1 MSRQKLTEYK
11 AKSLLLNE
19 KYTGISCDGD
29 NFKTVLP
36 TLSNQKTYV
45 VKVDQGEK
53 KRFKRGLIG
62 INLPANLLQEKIE
75 EFIKKG
81 FSQFLIEEYIAH
93 EPENEVYISFERVR
107 DGILCLYN
115 PFGGVHTEDHTENL
129 TQFLLRNEEEI
140 ESLQQHTGIDIFIL
154 KSIWNRFNTDF
165 FGFLEINPITKVDNE
180 WILMD
185 CALTVDDTG
194 EYFVKD
200 SWSSSDFV
208 QNVQSTPEEIAVAK
222 LNSQTPASLKLQVL
236 NPNGALGLLLSSGG
250 ASIVIADEIHSLG
263 FGKEIISYGEYS
275 GGPTR
280 EETYEYAKQVL
291 SLLIKS
297 KATHKSLI
305 IAGGVANFTDILQT
319 FTGVIEA
326 LEENKLDL
334 QNQYIKIFVRR
345 GGPNEAEGLRV
356 MKNFLI
362 RNNLLGSVHGS
373 EETITNVVHEAI
385 DSIKI

>member
-11 AKSLLLNE
+11 AKSLLLGE
-19 KYTGISCDGD
+19 KYSGISCNSD
-29 NFKTVLP
+29 NFKAVLSTIP
-36 TLSNQKTYV
+36 NHKSYV

-62 INLPANLLQEKIE
+62 INLPANLLVEKIE

-115 PFGGVHTEDHTENL
+115 PFGGVHTEDHTEKL
-129 TQFLLRNEEEI
+129 AQFLLRTEEDI
-140 ESLQQHTGIDIFIL
+140 ENLQRETGVDLFIL
-154 KSIWNRFNTDF
+154 QNIWNRFKNDF

-200 SWSSSDFV
+200 SWTSLDFV
-208 QNVQSTPEEIAVAK
+208 QNVQSTPEEIAVRA
-222 LNSQTPASLKLQVL
+222 LDSQTPASLKLQVL
-236 NPNGALGLLLSSGG
+236 NPHGALGLLLSSGG

-263 FGKEIISYGEYS
+263 FGKEIINYGEYS

-280 EETYEYAKQVL
+280 EETCEYAKQVL

-297 KATHKSLI
+297 NCERKALI
-305 IAGGVANFTDILQT
+305 IAGNVANFTDILQT
-319 FTGVIEA
+319 FKGIIDA
-326 LEENKLDL
+326 LDEYKSVL
-334 QNQYIKIFVRR
+334 QNQHIKVFVRR
-345 GGPNEAEGLRV
+345 GGPNEVEGLRV
-356 MKNFLI
+356 MKEFLVK
-362 RNNLLGSVHGS
+362 NNLYGSVHGS
-373 EETITNVVHEAI
+373 EATITAAVHDAV